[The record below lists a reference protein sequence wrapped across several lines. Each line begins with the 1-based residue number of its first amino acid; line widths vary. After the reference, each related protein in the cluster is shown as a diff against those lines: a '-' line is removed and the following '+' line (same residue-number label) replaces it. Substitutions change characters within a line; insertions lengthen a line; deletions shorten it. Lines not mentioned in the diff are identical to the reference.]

1 MSSQL
6 TRISVLLLLFYMGWF
21 MWEQNKVVK
30 KQKQQIETM
39 SKQLFYDALII
50 NTYQNYNNQYNQY
63 DYPLEDKNL
72 KTQKIL

>member
-1 MSSQL
+1 MSGQL
-6 TRISVLLLLFYMGWF
+6 TKISVLLLLFYMGWF

-50 NTYQNYNNQYNQY
+50 NTYQNYNNQYNRY
-63 DYPLEDKNL
+63 DNPIKNKNL
-72 KTQKIL
+72 KTQ

>member
-1 MSSQL
+1 
-6 TRISVLLLLFYMGWF
+6 